1 MRCIK
6 QTSRTIHSC
15 SRALLETADIQES
28 SNNMQKND
36 KNDCANDCAND
47 CVKDCVKDCAN
58 DCNQNFVPKDA
69 VKHLLAT
76 PASDAERAIVEK
88 QLGRFPRGM
97 VAVGARCACGR
108 PLAVITRPCL
118 EDGTPFPTTCYLTSP
133 EAVKAISHVEADG
146 LMREYN
152 ELLQSNEDV
161 KKQYERA
168 HKYYLQFRHEL
179 AVALGDSEE
188 HISEMS
194 AGGMPVRVKCLHALL
209 AQTLVMGKGVNPI
222 GDLALERIKDEF
234 DPNVCRCTTPWSDDA
249 DAAETQVVV
258 EEKSAGEDAGEDAAE
273 GAVKNADCA
282 EKSVTVAAIDCGTN
296 SIRLK
301 IAQVSEHGMKDIVPR
316 MLRVVRLGQG
326 IDETHRFAD
335 DALERVRSAA
345 REFAKVLKEHPVDA
359 IRFVATSATRDAENR
374 EIFEQMMIDEL
385 GVCPEVISGTEE
397 AALSFL
403 GATSVVSRDEL
414 RPPYLVVDLG
424 GGSTELVLGGD
435 GDSLPA
441 HKVEAAYSMN
451 VGSVRMTERHLHT
464 DPPTEEEIQNAIDDV
479 DKHIDE
485 AFKVVPAG
493 RVRTIIG
500 VSGTVT
506 TMAAL
511 AMGLQHYDH
520 TAVDGVRIGLEKA
533 YEVND
538 RFLRMTRER
547 RRTYATI
554 HPGRVDVV
562 GGGAVVWSRVLER
575 LAKAAHEDHGEV
587 LDTFVA
593 SEHGLLDGITL
604 DLGRRLLGLER

>member
-1 MRCIK
+1 MANC
-6 QTSRTIHSC
+6 
-15 SRALLETADIQES
+15 QES
-28 SNNMQKND
+28 STTMQ
-36 KNDCANDCAND
+36 
-47 CVKDCVKDCAN
+47 
-58 DCNQNFVPKDA
+58 QNIDNTYSPEEA
-69 VKHLLAT
+69 VRNILNT
-76 PASDAERAIVEK
+76 PANDAERAIVEM

-97 VAVGARCACGR
+97 VAVGARCVCGR

-133 EAVKAISHVEADG
+133 EAVKAVSHVEANG
-146 LMREYN
+146 LMREFN
-152 ELLQSNEDV
+152 ELLQTDESV
-161 KKQYERA
+161 KKQYEQA
-168 HKYYLQFRHEL
+168 HKYYLQFRHAL
-179 AVALGDSEE
+179 AVTLGDSEE

-222 GDLALERIKDEF
+222 GDMVLERIRDEF
-234 DPNVCRCTTPWSDDA
+234 DPCVCRCTTPWSDDA
-249 DAAETQVVV
+249 DAAEMEVVV
-258 EEKSAGEDAGEDAAE
+258 EEKSSRKDADCADCAE
-273 GAVKNADCA
+273 KNAGKDADCAEKNAA

-335 DALERVRSAA
+335 DALERVRAA
-345 REFAKVLKEHPVDA
+345 AHEFAQVLKEHPVDA

-385 GVCPEVISGTEE
+385 GVRPEVISGTEE

-414 RPPYLVVDLG
+414 QPPYLVVDLG

-441 HKVEAAYSMN
+441 HKVAAAYSMN

-464 DPPTEEEIQNAIDDV
+464 DPPTEEEIQAAIDDV

-485 AFKVVPAG
+485 ALKVVPAG
-493 RVRTIIG
+493 RTRTIIG

-511 AMGLQHYDH
+511 TMGLKQAY
-520 TAVDGVRIGLEKA
+520 AV
-533 YEVND
+533 NN
-538 RFLRMTRER
+538 RFLRMARDR

-575 LAKAAHEDHGEV
+575 LAKAAYEDHGGV

-604 DLGRRLLGLER
+604 DLGRRLLGEK

>member
-1 MRCIK
+1 
-6 QTSRTIHSC
+6 
-15 SRALLETADIQES
+15 
-28 SNNMQKND
+28 MQKND
-36 KNDCANDCAND
+36 KNHYS
-47 CVKDCVKDCAN
+47 
-58 DCNQNFVPKDA
+58 PEDA
-69 VKHLLAT
+69 VKHLLET
-76 PASDAERAIVEK
+76 PASDAEREIVKK

-97 VAVGARCACGR
+97 VAVGARCVCGR
-108 PLAVITRPCL
+108 PLAVVTRPCL
-118 EDGTPFPTTCYLTSP
+118 EDGTPFPTSCYLTSP

-152 ELLQSNEDV
+152 ELLQSDEDV
-161 KKQYERA
+161 KKQYEQA

-179 AVALGDSEE
+179 AVTLGDSEE

-222 GDLALERIKDEF
+222 GDLVLERIKDEF
-234 DPNVCRCTTPWSDDA
+234 DPSVCRCTTPWSDDA

-258 EEKSAGEDAGEDAAE
+258 EEKSNK
-273 GAVKNADCA
+273 KNADCA

-335 DALERVRSAA
+335 DALERVRAAA
-345 REFAKVLKEHPVDA
+345 REFAQVLKEHPVDA

-374 EIFEQMMIDEL
+374 EIFEQMMVDEL

-414 RPPYLVVDLG
+414 QPPYLVVDLG

-441 HKVEAAYSMN
+441 HKVAAAYSMN

-520 TAVDGVRIGLEKA
+520 TAVDGVRIALEQA
-533 YEVND
+533 YEVNN

-575 LAKAAHEDHGEV
+575 LAKAAYDDHGGV
-587 LDTFVA
+587 LETFVA

>member
-1 MRCIK
+1 
-6 QTSRTIHSC
+6 
-15 SRALLETADIQES
+15 
-28 SNNMQKND
+28 MQNND
-36 KNDCANDCAND
+36 KNHYN
-47 CVKDCVKDCAN
+47 
-58 DCNQNFVPKDA
+58 PEEA
-69 VKHLLAT
+69 VKHLLET
-76 PASDAERAIVEK
+76 PASDAERAIVEL
-88 QLGRFPRGM
+88 QIGRFPRGM
-97 VAVGARCACGR
+97 VAVGARCACGK
-108 PLAVITRPCL
+108 PLVVITRPCL

-133 EAVKAISHVEADG
+133 EAVKAVSRVEADG
-146 LMREYN
+146 IMREFN
-152 ELLQSNEDV
+152 ELLQTDEEV
-161 KKQYERA
+161 KKQYEQA
-168 HKYYLQFRHEL
+168 HKYYLTFRHAL

-188 HISEMS
+188 HISDMS

-222 GDLALERIKDEF
+222 GDMVLERIKDEF
-234 DPNVCRCTTPWSDDA
+234 SPSVCRCSTPWSDDA
-249 DAAETQVVV
+249 KEIETEVVV
-258 EEKSAGEDAGEDAAE
+258 DE
-273 GAVKNADCA
+273 KNASNASNASKNSDSA

-301 IAQVSEHGMKDIVPR
+301 IAKVTKRGMKDIVPR

-335 DALERVRSAA
+335 DALERVKAAA
-345 REFAKVLKEHPVDA
+345 REFANVLKGHPVDA

-385 GVCPEVISGTEE
+385 GVRPEVISGTEE
-397 AALSFL
+397 ASLSFL

-414 RPPYLVVDLG
+414 QPPYLVVDLG

-435 GDSLPA
+435 GVELPA
-441 HKVEAAYSMN
+441 HKVSAAYSMN

-464 DPPTEEEIQNAIDDV
+464 DPPTEDEIQAAIDDV
-479 DKHIDE
+479 DRHIDE

-493 RVRTIIG
+493 RVRTVIG

-511 AMGLQHYDH
+511 TMGLKHYDH

-533 YEVND
+533 YAVNN

-547 RRTYATI
+547 RRAYPTI

-575 LAKAAHEDHGEV
+575 LAKAAYEDHGGV

>member
-1 MRCIK
+1 MAN
-6 QTSRTIHSC
+6 S
-15 SRALLETADIQES
+15 QES
-28 SNNMQKND
+28 SDKMQNSNKNYI
-36 KNDCANDCAND
+36 
-47 CVKDCVKDCAN
+47 
-58 DCNQNFVPKDA
+58 PEEA
-69 VKHLLAT
+69 VKRLFTT

-97 VAVGARCACGR
+97 VAVGARCVCGR

-118 EDGTPFPTTCYLTSP
+118 EDGTPFPTTCYLTCP
-133 EAVKAISHVEADG
+133 EAVKAVSRVEADG
-146 LMREYN
+146 IMREYN
-152 ELLQSNEDV
+152 ELLQSDEDL

-168 HKYYLQFRHEL
+168 HKYYLEFRHEL
-179 AVALGDSEE
+179 AVSLGDSEE
-188 HISEMS
+188 HISQMS

-222 GDLALERIKDEF
+222 GDMVLERIKDEF
-234 DPNVCRCTTPWSDDA
+234 DPKVCRCTTPWSDDA
-249 DAAETQVVV
+249 YATETEVVV
-258 EEKSAGEDAGEDAAE
+258 EDETVAKDKTAE
-273 GAVKNADCA
+273 GEAVKSDTTTCA
-282 EKSVTVAAIDCGTN
+282 EKTVQVAAIDCGTN

-335 DALERVRSAA
+335 DALERVRDAA
-345 REFAKVLKEHPVDA
+345 HEFAQVLKEHPVDA

-385 GVCPEVISGTEE
+385 GVRPEVISGTEE

-414 RPPYLVVDLG
+414 QPPYLVVDLG

-435 GDSLPA
+435 GDCLPA
-441 HKVEAAYSMN
+441 HKVSAAYSMN

-464 DPPTEEEIQNAIDDV
+464 DPPTEEEIQAAIEDI
-479 DKHIDE
+479 DKHIDD

-493 RVRTIIG
+493 RARTIIG

-511 AMGLQHYDH
+511 TMGLQHYDH
-520 TAVDGVRIGLEKA
+520 TAVDGVHIGLEQA
-533 YEVND
+533 YAVNN
-538 RFLRMTRER
+538 RFLRMPRDC

-562 GGGAVVWSRVLER
+562 GGGAVIWSRVLER
-575 LAKAAHEDHGEV
+575 LAKAAYEDHGGV

-604 DLGRRLLGLER
+604 DLGRKLLATR

>member
-1 MRCIK
+1 
-6 QTSRTIHSC
+6 
-15 SRALLETADIQES
+15 
-28 SNNMQKND
+28 MQKND
-36 KNDCANDCAND
+36 KNHYN
-47 CVKDCVKDCAN
+47 
-58 DCNQNFVPKDA
+58 PEEA
-69 VKHLLAT
+69 VKHLLET
-76 PASDAERAIVEK
+76 PASDAERAIVEL
-88 QLGRFPRGM
+88 QIGRFPRGM
-97 VAVGARCACGR
+97 VAVGARCACGK
-108 PLAVITRPCL
+108 PLVVITRPCL

-133 EAVKAISHVEADG
+133 EAVKAVSRVEADG
-146 LMREYN
+146 IMREFN
-152 ELLQSNEDV
+152 ELLQTDEEV
-161 KKQYERA
+161 KKQYEQA
-168 HKYYLQFRHEL
+168 HKYYLTFRHAL

-188 HISEMS
+188 HISDMS

-222 GDLALERIKDEF
+222 GDMVLERIKDEF
-234 DPNVCRCTTPWSDDA
+234 NPSVCRCTTPWSDDA
-249 DAAETQVVV
+249 EEIETEVVV
-258 EEKSAGEDAGEDAAE
+258 DE
-273 GAVKNADCA
+273 KNASNASNASKNSDSA

-301 IAQVSEHGMKDIVPR
+301 IAKVTKRGMKDIVPR

-335 DALERVRSAA
+335 DALERVKAAA
-345 REFAKVLKEHPVDA
+345 REFANVLKEHPVDA

-385 GVCPEVISGTEE
+385 GVRPEVISGTEE

-414 RPPYLVVDLG
+414 QPPYLVVDLG

-435 GDSLPA
+435 GVDLPA
-441 HKVEAAYSMN
+441 HKVAAAYSMN

-464 DPPTEEEIQNAIDDV
+464 DPPTEDEIQAAIDDV
-479 DKHIDE
+479 DRHIDE

-493 RVRTIIG
+493 RVRTVIG

-511 AMGLQHYDH
+511 TMGLKHYDH
-520 TAVDGVRIGLEKA
+520 TAVDGVRIGLEQA
-533 YEVND
+533 YAVNN

-547 RRTYATI
+547 RRAYPTI

-575 LAKAAHEDHGEV
+575 LAKAAYEDHGGV

>member
-1 MRCIK
+1 MAN
-6 QTSRTIHSC
+6 S
-15 SRALLETADIQES
+15 QES
-28 SNNMQKND
+28 SDKMQNSNK
-36 KNDCANDCAND
+36 KYI
-47 CVKDCVKDCAN
+47 
-58 DCNQNFVPKDA
+58 PEEA
-69 VKHLLAT
+69 VKRLFTT
-76 PASDAERAIVEK
+76 PASDAERTIVEK

-97 VAVGARCACGR
+97 VAVGARCVCGR

-133 EAVKAISHVEADG
+133 EAVKAVSRVEADG
-146 LMREYN
+146 IMREYN
-152 ELLQSNEDV
+152 ELLQSDEDL

-168 HKYYLQFRHEL
+168 HKYYLEFRHEL
-179 AVALGDSEE
+179 AVSLGDSEE
-188 HISEMS
+188 HISQMS

-222 GDLALERIKDEF
+222 GDMVLERIKDEF
-234 DPNVCRCTTPWSDDA
+234 DPSVCRCTTPWSDDA
-249 DAAETQVVV
+249 YATETEVVV
-258 EEKSAGEDAGEDAAE
+258 EDETVAKDKTAE
-273 GAVKNADCA
+273 GEAVKSDTTTCA
-282 EKSVTVAAIDCGTN
+282 EKTVQVAAIDCGTN

-335 DALERVRSAA
+335 DALERVREAA
-345 REFAKVLKEHPVDA
+345 HEFAQVLKEHPVDA

-385 GVCPEVISGTEE
+385 GVRPEVISGTEE

-414 RPPYLVVDLG
+414 QPPYLVVDLG

-435 GDSLPA
+435 GDCLPA
-441 HKVEAAYSMN
+441 HKVSAAYSMN

-464 DPPTEEEIQNAIDDV
+464 DPPTEEEIQAAIEDI
-479 DKHIDE
+479 DKHIDD
-485 AFKVVPAG
+485 AFKVVSAG
-493 RVRTIIG
+493 RARTIIG

-511 AMGLQHYDH
+511 TMGLQHYDH
-520 TAVDGVRIGLEKA
+520 TAVDGVRIGLEQA
-533 YEVND
+533 YAVNN
-538 RFLRMTRER
+538 RFLRMPRDC

-562 GGGAVVWSRVLER
+562 GGGAVIWSRVLER
-575 LAKAAHEDHGEV
+575 LAKAAYEDHGGV

-604 DLGRRLLGLER
+604 DLGRKLLATR

>member
-1 MRCIK
+1 MAN
-6 QTSRTIHSC
+6 S
-15 SRALLETADIQES
+15 QES
-28 SNNMQKND
+28 SDKMQSSNK
-36 KNDCANDCAND
+36 KYI
-47 CVKDCVKDCAN
+47 
-58 DCNQNFVPKDA
+58 PEEA
-69 VKHLLAT
+69 VKRLFTT
-76 PASDAERAIVEK
+76 PASDSERAIVEK

-97 VAVGARCACGR
+97 VAVGARCVCGR

-133 EAVKAISHVEADG
+133 EAVKAVSRVEADG
-146 LMREYN
+146 IMREYN
-152 ELLQSNEDV
+152 ELLQSDEDL

-168 HKYYLQFRHEL
+168 HKYYLEFRHEL
-179 AVALGDSEE
+179 AVSLGDSEE
-188 HISEMS
+188 HISQMS

-222 GDLALERIKDEF
+222 GDMVLERIKDEF
-234 DPNVCRCTTPWSDDA
+234 DPSVCRCTTPWSDDA
-249 DAAETQVVV
+249 YATETEVVV
-258 EEKSAGEDAGEDAAE
+258 EDETVAKDKTAE
-273 GAVKNADCA
+273 GEAVKSETITCA
-282 EKSVTVAAIDCGTN
+282 EKTVQVAAIDCGTN

-335 DALERVRSAA
+335 DALERVRDAA
-345 REFAKVLKEHPVDA
+345 HEFAQVLKEHPVDA

-385 GVCPEVISGTEE
+385 GVRPEVISGTEE

-414 RPPYLVVDLG
+414 QPPYLVVDLG

-435 GDSLPA
+435 GDCLPA
-441 HKVEAAYSMN
+441 HKVSAAYSMN

-464 DPPTEEEIQNAIDDV
+464 DPPTEEEIQAAVEDI
-479 DKHIDE
+479 DKHIDD

-493 RVRTIIG
+493 RARTIIG

-511 AMGLQHYDH
+511 TMGLQHYDH
-520 TAVDGVRIGLEKA
+520 TAVDGVRIGLEQA
-533 YEVND
+533 YAVNN
-538 RFLRMTRER
+538 RFLRMPRDC

-562 GGGAVVWSRVLER
+562 GGGAVIWSRVLER
-575 LAKAAHEDHGEV
+575 LAKAAYEDHGGV

-604 DLGRRLLGLER
+604 DLGRKLLATR

>member
-1 MRCIK
+1 MAN
-6 QTSRTIHSC
+6 S
-15 SRALLETADIQES
+15 QES
-28 SNNMQKND
+28 SDKMQNSNK
-36 KNDCANDCAND
+36 KYI
-47 CVKDCVKDCAN
+47 
-58 DCNQNFVPKDA
+58 PEEA
-69 VKHLLAT
+69 VKRLFTT
-76 PASDAERAIVEK
+76 PASDAERTIVEK

-97 VAVGARCACGR
+97 VAVGARCVCGR

-133 EAVKAISHVEADG
+133 EAVKAVSRVEADG
-146 LMREYN
+146 IMREYN
-152 ELLQSNEDV
+152 ELLQSDEDL

-168 HKYYLQFRHEL
+168 HKYYLEFRHEL
-179 AVALGDSEE
+179 AVSLGDSEE
-188 HISEMS
+188 HISQMS

-209 AQTLVMGKGVNPI
+209 AQTLVMGKCVNPI
-222 GDLALERIKDEF
+222 GDMVLERIKDEF
-234 DPNVCRCTTPWSDDA
+234 DPSVCRCTTPWSDDA
-249 DAAETQVVV
+249 YATETEVVV
-258 EEKSAGEDAGEDAAE
+258 EDETVAKDKTAE
-273 GAVKNADCA
+273 GEAVKSDTTTCA
-282 EKSVTVAAIDCGTN
+282 EKTVQVAAIDCGTN

-335 DALERVRSAA
+335 DALERVREAA
-345 REFAKVLKEHPVDA
+345 HEFAQVLKEHPVDA

-385 GVCPEVISGTEE
+385 GVRPEVISGTEE

-414 RPPYLVVDLG
+414 QPPYLVVDLG

-435 GDSLPA
+435 GDCLPA
-441 HKVEAAYSMN
+441 HKVSAAYSMN

-464 DPPTEEEIQNAIDDV
+464 DPPTEEEIQAAIEDI
-479 DKHIDE
+479 DKHIDD

-493 RVRTIIG
+493 RARTIIG

-511 AMGLQHYDH
+511 TMGLQHYDH
-520 TAVDGVRIGLEKA
+520 TAVDGVHIGLEQA
-533 YEVND
+533 YAVNN
-538 RFLRMTRER
+538 RFLRMPRDC

-562 GGGAVVWSRVLER
+562 GGGAVIWSRVLER
-575 LAKAAHEDHGEV
+575 LAKAAYEDHGGV

-604 DLGRRLLGLER
+604 DLGRKLLATR

>member
-1 MRCIK
+1 MAN
-6 QTSRTIHSC
+6 S
-15 SRALLETADIQES
+15 QES
-28 SNNMQKND
+28 SDKMQNSNK
-36 KNDCANDCAND
+36 KYI
-47 CVKDCVKDCAN
+47 
-58 DCNQNFVPKDA
+58 PEEA
-69 VKHLLAT
+69 VKRLFTT
-76 PASDAERAIVEK
+76 PASDAERTIVEK

-97 VAVGARCACGR
+97 VAVGARCVCGR

-133 EAVKAISHVEADG
+133 EAVKAVSRVEADG
-146 LMREYN
+146 IMREYN
-152 ELLQSNEDV
+152 ELLQSDEDL

-168 HKYYLQFRHEL
+168 HKYYLEFRHEL
-179 AVALGDSEE
+179 AVSLGDSEE
-188 HISEMS
+188 HISQMS

-222 GDLALERIKDEF
+222 GDMVLERIKDEF
-234 DPNVCRCTTPWSDDA
+234 DPNVCRCTTPWSDDVYA
-249 DAAETQVVV
+249 TETEVVV
-258 EEKSAGEDAGEDAAE
+258 EDETIAKDKTAE
-273 GAVKNADCA
+273 GEAVKSDTTTCA
-282 EKSVTVAAIDCGTN
+282 EKTVQVAAIDCGTN

-335 DALERVRSAA
+335 DALERVRDAA
-345 REFAKVLKEHPVDA
+345 HEFAQVLKEHPVDA

-385 GVCPEVISGTEE
+385 GVRPEVISGTEE

-414 RPPYLVVDLG
+414 QPPYLVVDLG

-435 GDSLPA
+435 GDCLPA
-441 HKVEAAYSMN
+441 HKVSAAYSMN

-464 DPPTEEEIQNAIDDV
+464 DPPTEEEIQAAIEDI
-479 DKHIDE
+479 DKHIDD

-493 RVRTIIG
+493 RARTIIG

-511 AMGLQHYDH
+511 TMGLQHYDH
-520 TAVDGVRIGLEKA
+520 TAVDGVHIGLEQA
-533 YEVND
+533 YAVNN
-538 RFLRMTRER
+538 RFLRMPRDC

-562 GGGAVVWSRVLER
+562 GGGAVIWSRVLER
-575 LAKAAHEDHGEV
+575 LAKAAYEDHGGV

-604 DLGRRLLGLER
+604 DLGRKLLATR

>member
-1 MRCIK
+1 MAN
-6 QTSRTIHSC
+6 S
-15 SRALLETADIQES
+15 QES
-28 SNNMQKND
+28 SDKMQNSNKNYI
-36 KNDCANDCAND
+36 
-47 CVKDCVKDCAN
+47 
-58 DCNQNFVPKDA
+58 PKEA
-69 VKHLLAT
+69 VKRLFTT
-76 PASDAERAIVEK
+76 PASDVERAIVEK

-97 VAVGARCACGR
+97 VAVGARCVCGR

-118 EDGTPFPTTCYLTSP
+118 EDGTPFPTTCYLTCP
-133 EAVKAISHVEADG
+133 EAVKAVSRVEADG
-146 LMREYN
+146 IMREYN
-152 ELLQSNEDV
+152 ELLQSDEDL

-168 HKYYLQFRHEL
+168 HKYYLEFRHEL
-179 AVALGDSEE
+179 AVSLGDSEE
-188 HISEMS
+188 HISQMS

-222 GDLALERIKDEF
+222 GDMVLERIKDEF

-249 DAAETQVVV
+249 YATETEVVV
-258 EEKSAGEDAGEDAAE
+258 EDETIAKDKTAE
-273 GAVKNADCA
+273 GEAVKSDTTTCA
-282 EKSVTVAAIDCGTN
+282 EKTVQVAAIDCGTN

-335 DALERVRSAA
+335 DALERVRDAA
-345 REFAKVLKEHPVDA
+345 HEFAQVLKEHPVDA

-385 GVCPEVISGTEE
+385 GVRPEVISGTEE

-414 RPPYLVVDLG
+414 QPPYLVVDLG

-435 GDSLPA
+435 GDCLPA
-441 HKVEAAYSMN
+441 HKVSAAYSMN

-464 DPPTEEEIQNAIDDV
+464 DPPTEEEIQAAIEDI
-479 DKHIDE
+479 DKHIDD

-493 RVRTIIG
+493 RARTIIG

-511 AMGLQHYDH
+511 TMGLQHYDH
-520 TAVDGVRIGLEKA
+520 TAVDGVHIGLEQA
-533 YEVND
+533 YAVNN
-538 RFLRMTRER
+538 RFLRMPRDC

-562 GGGAVVWSRVLER
+562 GGGAVIWSRVLER
-575 LAKAAHEDHGEV
+575 LAKAAYEDHGGV

-604 DLGRRLLGLER
+604 DLGRKLLATR

>member
-1 MRCIK
+1 M
-6 QTSRTIHSC
+6 QN
-15 SRALLETADIQES
+15 
-28 SNNMQKND
+28 SNKNYI
-36 KNDCANDCAND
+36 
-47 CVKDCVKDCAN
+47 
-58 DCNQNFVPKDA
+58 PKEA
-69 VKHLLAT
+69 VKRLFTT

-97 VAVGARCACGR
+97 VAVGARCVCGR

-133 EAVKAISHVEADG
+133 EAVKAVSRVEADG
-146 LMREYN
+146 IMREYN
-152 ELLQSNEDV
+152 ELLQSDEDL

-168 HKYYLQFRHEL
+168 HKYYLEFRHEL
-179 AVALGDSEE
+179 AVSLGDSEE
-188 HISEMS
+188 HISQMS

-222 GDLALERIKDEF
+222 GDMVLERIKDEF
-234 DPNVCRCTTPWSDDA
+234 DPSVCRCTTPWSDDA
-249 DAAETQVVV
+249 YATETEVVV
-258 EEKSAGEDAGEDAAE
+258 EDEMDAKDKTAE
-273 GAVKNADCA
+273 GEAVKSETITFA
-282 EKSVTVAAIDCGTN
+282 EKTVQVAAIDCGTN

-335 DALERVRSAA
+335 DALERVRDAA
-345 REFAKVLKEHPVDA
+345 HEFAQVLKEHPVDA

-385 GVCPEVISGTEE
+385 GVRPEVISGTEE

-414 RPPYLVVDLG
+414 QPPYLVVDLG

-435 GDSLPA
+435 GDCLPA
-441 HKVEAAYSMN
+441 HKVSAAYSMN

-464 DPPTEEEIQNAIDDV
+464 DPPTEEEIQAAIEDI
-479 DKHIDE
+479 DKHIDD

-493 RVRTIIG
+493 RARTIIG

-511 AMGLQHYDH
+511 TMGLQHYDH
-520 TAVDGVRIGLEKA
+520 TAVDGVRIGLEQA
-533 YEVND
+533 YAVNN
-538 RFLRMTRER
+538 RFLRMPRDC

-562 GGGAVVWSRVLER
+562 GGGAVIWSRVLER
-575 LAKAAHEDHGEV
+575 LAKAAYEDHGGV
-587 LDTFVA
+587 LDTFIA

-604 DLGRRLLGLER
+604 DLGRKLLATR

>member
-1 MRCIK
+1 MAN
-6 QTSRTIHSC
+6 S
-15 SRALLETADIQES
+15 QES
-28 SNNMQKND
+28 SDKMQNSNKNYI
-36 KNDCANDCAND
+36 
-47 CVKDCVKDCAN
+47 
-58 DCNQNFVPKDA
+58 PKEA
-69 VKHLLAT
+69 VKRLFTT

-97 VAVGARCACGR
+97 VAVGARCVCGR

-133 EAVKAISHVEADG
+133 EAVKAVSRVEADG
-146 LMREYN
+146 IMREYN
-152 ELLQSNEDV
+152 ELLQSDEDL

-168 HKYYLQFRHEL
+168 HKYYLEFRHEL
-179 AVALGDSEE
+179 AVSLGDSEE
-188 HISEMS
+188 HISQMS

-222 GDLALERIKDEF
+222 GDMVLERIKDEF
-234 DPNVCRCTTPWSDDA
+234 DPSVCRCTTPWNDDA
-249 DAAETQVVV
+249 YATETEVVV
-258 EEKSAGEDAGEDAAE
+258 EDETVAKDKNAKCE
-273 GAVKNADCA
+273 AVKSDTTTCA
-282 EKSVTVAAIDCGTN
+282 EKTVQVAAIDCGTN

-335 DALERVRSAA
+335 DALERVRDAA
-345 REFAKVLKEHPVDA
+345 HEFAQVLKEHPVDA

-385 GVCPEVISGTEE
+385 GVRPEVISGTEE

-414 RPPYLVVDLG
+414 QPPYLVVDLG

-435 GDSLPA
+435 GDCLPA
-441 HKVEAAYSMN
+441 HKVSAAYSMN

-464 DPPTEEEIQNAIDDV
+464 DPPTEEEIQAAIEDI
-479 DKHIDE
+479 DKHIDD

-493 RVRTIIG
+493 RARTIIG

-511 AMGLQHYDH
+511 TMGLQHYDH
-520 TAVDGVRIGLEKA
+520 TAVDGVRIGLEQA
-533 YEVND
+533 YAVNN
-538 RFLRMTRER
+538 RFLRMPRDC

-562 GGGAVVWSRVLER
+562 GGGAVIWSRVLER
-575 LAKAAHEDHGEV
+575 LAKAAYEDHGGV
-587 LDTFVA
+587 LDTFIA

-604 DLGRRLLGLER
+604 DLGRKLLATR

>member
-1 MRCIK
+1 MAN
-6 QTSRTIHSC
+6 S
-15 SRALLETADIQES
+15 QES
-28 SNNMQKND
+28 SDKMQNSNK
-36 KNDCANDCAND
+36 KYI
-47 CVKDCVKDCAN
+47 
-58 DCNQNFVPKDA
+58 PEEA
-69 VKHLLAT
+69 VKRLFTT
-76 PASDAERAIVEK
+76 PASDAERTIVEK

-97 VAVGARCACGR
+97 VAVGARCVCGR

-118 EDGTPFPTTCYLTSP
+118 EDVTPFPTTCYLTSP
-133 EAVKAISHVEADG
+133 EAVKAVSRVEADG
-146 LMREYN
+146 IMREYN
-152 ELLQSNEDV
+152 ELLQSDEDL

-168 HKYYLQFRHEL
+168 HKYYLEFRHEL
-179 AVALGDSEE
+179 AVSLGDSEE
-188 HISEMS
+188 HISQMS

-222 GDLALERIKDEF
+222 GDMVLERIKDEF

-249 DAAETQVVV
+249 YATETEVVV
-258 EEKSAGEDAGEDAAE
+258 EDETIAKDKTAE
-273 GAVKNADCA
+273 GEAVKSDTTTCA
-282 EKSVTVAAIDCGTN
+282 EKTVQVAAIDCGTN

-335 DALERVRSAA
+335 DALERVRDAA
-345 REFAKVLKEHPVDA
+345 HEFAQVLKEHPVDA

-385 GVCPEVISGTEE
+385 GVRPEVISGTEE

-414 RPPYLVVDLG
+414 QPPYLVVDLG

-435 GDSLPA
+435 GDCLPA
-441 HKVEAAYSMN
+441 HKVSAAYSMN

-464 DPPTEEEIQNAIDDV
+464 DPPTEEEIQAAIEDI
-479 DKHIDE
+479 DKHIDD

-493 RVRTIIG
+493 RARTIIG

-511 AMGLQHYDH
+511 TMGLQHYDH
-520 TAVDGVRIGLEKA
+520 TAVDGVHIGLEQA
-533 YEVND
+533 YAVNN
-538 RFLRMTRER
+538 RFLRMPRDC

-562 GGGAVVWSRVLER
+562 GGGAVIWSRVLER
-575 LAKAAHEDHGEV
+575 LAKAAYEDHGGV

-604 DLGRRLLGLER
+604 DLGRKLLATR

>member
-1 MRCIK
+1 MAN
-6 QTSRTIHSC
+6 S
-15 SRALLETADIQES
+15 QES
-28 SNNMQKND
+28 SDKMQNSNK
-36 KNDCANDCAND
+36 KYI
-47 CVKDCVKDCAN
+47 
-58 DCNQNFVPKDA
+58 PEEA
-69 VKHLLAT
+69 VKRLFTT
-76 PASDAERAIVEK
+76 PASDAERTIVEK

-97 VAVGARCACGR
+97 VAVGARCVCGR

-133 EAVKAISHVEADG
+133 EAVKAVSRVEADG
-146 LMREYN
+146 IMREYN
-152 ELLQSNEDV
+152 ELLQSDEDL

-168 HKYYLQFRHEL
+168 HKYYLEFRHEL
-179 AVALGDSEE
+179 AVSLGDSEE
-188 HISEMS
+188 HISQMS

-222 GDLALERIKDEF
+222 GDMVLERIKDEF

-249 DAAETQVVV
+249 YATETEVVV
-258 EEKSAGEDAGEDAAE
+258 EDETIAKDKTAE
-273 GAVKNADCA
+273 GEAVKSDTTTCA
-282 EKSVTVAAIDCGTN
+282 EKTVQVAAIDCGTN

-335 DALERVRSAA
+335 DALERVRDAA
-345 REFAKVLKEHPVDA
+345 HEFAQVLKEHPVDA

-385 GVCPEVISGTEE
+385 GVRPEVISGTEE

-414 RPPYLVVDLG
+414 QPPYLVVDLG

-435 GDSLPA
+435 GDCLPA
-441 HKVEAAYSMN
+441 HKVSAAYSMN

-464 DPPTEEEIQNAIDDV
+464 DPPTEEEIQAAIEDI
-479 DKHIDE
+479 DKHIDD

-493 RVRTIIG
+493 RARTIIG

-511 AMGLQHYDH
+511 TMGLQHYDH
-520 TAVDGVRIGLEKA
+520 TAVDGVRIGLEQA
-533 YEVND
+533 YAVNN
-538 RFLRMTRER
+538 RFLRMPRDC

-562 GGGAVVWSRVLER
+562 GGGAVIWSRVLER
-575 LAKAAHEDHGEV
+575 LAKAAYEDHGGV

-604 DLGRRLLGLER
+604 DLGRKLLATR

>member
-1 MRCIK
+1 MAN
-6 QTSRTIHSC
+6 S
-15 SRALLETADIQES
+15 QES
-28 SNNMQKND
+28 SDKMQNSNK
-36 KNDCANDCAND
+36 KYI
-47 CVKDCVKDCAN
+47 
-58 DCNQNFVPKDA
+58 PEEA
-69 VKHLLAT
+69 VKRLFTT
-76 PASDAERAIVEK
+76 PASDAERTIVEK

-97 VAVGARCACGR
+97 VAVGARCVCGR

-133 EAVKAISHVEADG
+133 EAVKAVSRVEADG
-146 LMREYN
+146 IMREYN
-152 ELLQSNEDV
+152 ELLQSDEDL

-168 HKYYLQFRHEL
+168 HKYYLEFRHEL
-179 AVALGDSEE
+179 AVSLGDSEE
-188 HISEMS
+188 HISQMS

-222 GDLALERIKDEF
+222 GDMVLERIKDEF
-234 DPNVCRCTTPWSDDA
+234 NPNVCRCTTPWSDDA
-249 DAAETQVVV
+249 YATETEVVV
-258 EEKSAGEDAGEDAAE
+258 EDETIAKDKTAE
-273 GAVKNADCA
+273 GEAVKSDTTTCA
-282 EKSVTVAAIDCGTN
+282 EKTVQVAAIDCGTN

-335 DALERVRSAA
+335 DALERVRDAA
-345 REFAKVLKEHPVDA
+345 HEFAQVLKEHPVDA

-385 GVCPEVISGTEE
+385 GVRPEVISGTEE

-414 RPPYLVVDLG
+414 QPPYLVVDLG

-435 GDSLPA
+435 GDCLPA
-441 HKVEAAYSMN
+441 HKVSAAYSMN

-464 DPPTEEEIQNAIDDV
+464 DPPTEEEIQAAIEDI
-479 DKHIDE
+479 DKHIDD

-493 RVRTIIG
+493 RARTIIG

-511 AMGLQHYDH
+511 TMGLQHYDH
-520 TAVDGVRIGLEKA
+520 TAVDGVHIGLEQA
-533 YEVND
+533 YAVNN
-538 RFLRMTRER
+538 RFLRMPRDC

-562 GGGAVVWSRVLER
+562 GGGAVIWSRVLER
-575 LAKAAHEDHGEV
+575 LAKAAYEDHGGV

-604 DLGRRLLGLER
+604 DLGRKLLATR